1 MLVELKR
8 CNNIGSIDG
17 LLFLAKILFDKPY
30 VNKQEIVNRIALEN
44 PITLNCGGAVAFYEY
59 LGYLNVE
66 FDRVIPTD
74 KLNLMRNL
82 NNEAFI
88 KGIIKDC
95 LSALSEDGIFDFG
108 STCFD
113 VEEGQL
119 SIKRS
124 AFPLAYAAIRNF
136 LTVVGVLDKEDNGK
150 IGIAE
155 SYESNFS
162 DLLRSRQEKFSLEK
176 LIECQK
182 AQNERGLAAEEF
194 VLRIEKDRVPQKS
207 SWIKRISDFDV
218 SAGFDIVSFEDLAS
232 NNYDRFIEVKCYI
245 GEPHFYW
252 SQNEADVAQIKG
264 AKYYLC
270 LVDYD
275 KMISEPD
282 YFPEYI
288 QNPYIVI
295 FEDEDWF
302 VSTASYKVKKI

>member
-8 CNNIGSIDG
+8 CNNLGSVEG

-30 VNKQEIVNRIALEN
+30 VNKQEIANRTALEN
-44 PITLNCGGAVAFYEY
+44 TITLNCNGAVAFYEY

-66 FDRVIPTD
+66 FDKVMPTD
-74 KLNLMRNL
+74 KLNSMRDL
-82 NNEAFI
+82 DKETFV
-88 KGIIKDC
+88 KSVIKDC
-95 LSALSEDGIFDFG
+95 ISALSDDGIFDSG

-136 LTVVGVLDKEDNGK
+136 LTVVGALDKEENGE

-155 SYESNFS
+155 SYESDFS
-162 DLLRSRQEKFSLEK
+162 DLLRTRQEKFSLEQ
-176 LIECQK
+176 LLERQQ

-194 VLRIEKDRVPQKS
+194 VLRIEKERLPQKNS
-207 SWIKRISDFDV
+207 RIKRISDFDV
-218 SAGFDIVSFEDLAS
+218 SAGFDIVSFADS
-232 NNYDRFIEVKCYI
+232 SSSNYDRFIEVKCYI

-264 AKYYLC
+264 NKYFLC

-275 KMISEPD
+275 RMVNEPE
-282 YFPEYI
+282 YLPEYI
-288 QNPYIVI
+288 QNPYTVI
-295 FEDEDWF
+295 FEDDTWL
-302 VSTASYKVKKI
+302 VNTASYKVQKI